1 MYSPLILGMRERE
14 MGLLSRCYHSIHTV
28 WVSLAKW
35 HLSESLSKFW
45 LITAWN
51 KCGTKELCSTLH
63 TSAEWTCCS
72 LNNILS
78 FTSTWVPP
86 FTVVQGCVIF
96 PNFWHFPP
104 PPQRLKGVDMG
115 NSFCILFWFLNTRVY
130 LFLTHW
136 ASNYLFVKNQLVTG
150 LIHPSCNYSGRQ

>member
-35 HLSESLSKFW
+35 HLSESLSKSW
-45 LITAWN
+45 LITTWN

-63 TSAEWTCCS
+63 TSGEWTCCC

-104 PPQRLKGVDMG
+104 HPEIKRSWYGKQFLYFVLVFKYQSLFISHSLSLKLLVCKKSVSNRI
-115 NSFCILFWFLNTRVY
+115 NSSFM
-130 LFLTHW
+130 
-136 ASNYLFVKNQLVTG
+136 
-150 LIHPSCNYSGRQ
+150 